1 MEGAQNIQLKRHSLL
16 VNLIFVFAIPGWLIG
31 ASLEYAPA
39 PPDNPL
45 RGLVP
50 YASASGKAQFP
61 HSMEFLYFPLKDLM
75 KGPHHF
81 DWGPLEKTLTE
92 VGKRG
97 NQMIFRVYCEY
108 PGKKLAVPQFL
119 IDAGVRITTWT
130 NQKNGRVNYT
140 PDYEN
145 DVLGAALKNF
155 IQAMGEKY
163 DGDSRVA
170 FITAGL
176 LGSWGEWHTFPRN
189 DLWASKELQREV
201 MDSYAAAFSKT
212 KILLRY
218 PASPE
223 TYWHAENHRR
233 PFGYHDDS
241 FCWATIDTGKN
252 ENSWFFEAKL
262 KAAAATEKWKN
273 HPIGGEIRPE
283 LWKTSFTA
291 NRDPR
296 DQGFIKC
303 VERIHATWL
312 MDSGL
317 FDLRTPIDKYR
328 KEAALRETARM
339 GYEFHISQADWREGS
354 ISLTVENRGVA
365 PFYYDWL
372 VEIEVDGKIRKTDW
386 QLLGILPG
394 KSRIWSTALT
404 ESASPKIRIPN
415 PMKGGKPLRF
425 ANRNQGKEWL
435 TIIP

>member
-1 MEGAQNIQLKRHSLL
+1 MKSLAS
-16 VNLIFVFAIPGWLIG
+16 LIFVLAIPGWVVG

-61 HSMEFLYFPLKDLM
+61 HSMEFSYFALKDVM
-75 KGPHHF
+75 KGPQNF
-81 DWGPLEKTLTE
+81 DWDPIERTLQE

-97 NQMIFRVYCEY
+97 NQMIFRIYCEY
-108 PGKKLAVPQFL
+108 PGKEPAVPEFL
-119 IDAGVRITTWT
+119 VDAGVRITKWT
-130 NQKNGRVNYT
+130 NKTNGRVNHT

-145 DVLGAALKNF
+145 VALRAALKTF
-155 IQAMGEKY
+155 INAMGTKY
-163 DGDSRVA
+163 DGDPRVA

-189 DLWASKELQREV
+189 ELWASKQVQREV
-201 MDSYAAAFSKT
+201 MNSYADAFSKT
-212 KILLRY
+212 RILLRY

-223 TYWHAENHRR
+223 KYRLAENHRR

-241 FCWATIDTGKN
+241 FCWATLDTGKKKD
-252 ENSWFFEAKL
+252 SWFFETSL
-262 KAAAATEKWKN
+262 KAAGATEKWKH

-291 NRDPR
+291 NRNPR
-296 DQGFIKC
+296 DQGFIEC
-303 VERIHATWL
+303 VERLHATWL

-317 FDLRTPIDKYR
+317 FDVRIPMDKYR

-339 GYEFHISQADWREGS
+339 GYEFHISKADWHEGR

-386 QLLGILPG
+386 KLRGILPG
-394 KSRIWSTALT
+394 KSRTWSTEVGKIAPL
-404 ESASPKIRIPN
+404 KIRVPN

-425 ANRNQGKEWL
+425 ANRDQGREWL
-435 TIIP
+435 PVTP